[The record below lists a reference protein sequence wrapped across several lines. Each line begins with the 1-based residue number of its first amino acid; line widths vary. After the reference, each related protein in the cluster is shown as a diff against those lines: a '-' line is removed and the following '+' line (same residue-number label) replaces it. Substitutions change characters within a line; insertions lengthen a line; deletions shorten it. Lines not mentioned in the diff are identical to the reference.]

1 MRNLTYLFILI
12 ITGIAFSCG
21 NKENQSKE
29 LPSTIFR
36 YNESAGIT
44 SLDPAFARN
53 LENIWAVN
61 QIFNG
66 LVQMDDKLHV
76 KPCIAKRWE
85 INEDGTEYTFYLRN
99 DVYFHDDSV
108 FANGK
113 GRKVTAQDFVHSFFR
128 IVDPKVASP
137 GAWIFNMI
145 DFSERSN
152 YAGFVAENDTTLKI
166 YLSNPFPPFLGL
178 LTMQYCS
185 VVPHEAVEKYGYE
198 FRNHPVGTGPFK
210 FKTWKEGVKLILE
223 KNPNYFEKDEN
234 GKRLPYLDGVAISF
248 IKDEEA
254 EFYEFMQGKLDFVSG
269 REGMA
274 KQEIFTT
281 KGELKKEYQ
290 NKIDLIKGDFLN
302 TEYLGILVDENLPIV
317 KESPLRLKAIRQAIN
332 YGFDRDKMITFL
344 RKNIGTPA
352 HAGFV
357 PRGLPSFD
365 ESKVKGYTYNPEK
378 AKELLFE
385 AGFPNGEGLPQI
397 TLSTTAQYLDLCEFI
412 QHQLEEIG
420 FKIKI
425 DVTPAATHRELVAQ
439 SKVNFFR
446 KSWVAD
452 YPDAENY
459 LALFYSKNFSPK
471 GPNYTHF
478 KNFMFDKYYEQAIK
492 EVNDSVR
499 YELYQK
505 MDKIVIEEAPVVP
518 LYYDV
523 AIRLKQKNVK
533 GLGINPINLLVL
545 KHVQKESPLAKQ
557 E

>member
-1 MRNLTYLFILI
+1 MRNLTYFLLFAFGMSL
-12 ITGIAFSCG
+12 FSCQ
-21 NKENQSKE
+21 NKEQKE
-29 LPSTIFR
+29 TLPANVFR

-66 LVQMDDKLHV
+66 LVQMDDKLNV

-85 INEDGTEYTFYLRN
+85 ISDDGTVYTFYLRN
-99 DVYFHDDSV
+99 DVYFHDSPV
-108 FANGK
+108 FPEGK

-152 YAGFVAENDTTLKI
+152 YAGFIAENDTVLKI
-166 YLSNPFPPFLGL
+166 YLTNPFPPFLGL

-185 VVPHEAVEKYGYE
+185 VVPHEAVEQYGYE
-198 FRNHPVGTGPFK
+198 FRKNPVGTGPFK
-210 FKTWKEGVKLILE
+210 FKVWKEGVKLILE
-223 KNPNYFEKDEN
+223 KNSNYFETDSQGNK
-234 GKRLPYLDGVAISF
+234 LPYLDGVAISF

-254 EFYEFMQGKLDFVSG
+254 EFFEFMQGKLDFVSG

-281 KGELKKEYQ
+281 KGSLKDEYK

-317 KESPLRLKAIRQAIN
+317 KDSPLKLKAIRQAIN

-357 PRGLPSFD
+357 PRGLPSFNQ
-365 ESKVKGYTYNPEK
+365 EKVKGYTYNPEK

-425 DVTPAATHRELVAQ
+425 DVNPAATHRELVAQ

-459 LALFYSKNFSPK
+459 LALFYSKNFAPK

-478 KNFMFDKYYEQAIK
+478 KNFMFDKYYELAIK
-492 EVNDSVR
+492 EVNDSIR
-499 YELYQK
+499 YDLYQK
-505 MDKIVIEEAPVVP
+505 MDKIIIEEAPVVP

-545 KHVQKESPLAKQ
+545 KKVKKQ
-557 E
+557 AAVENQ